1 VLGLNRL
8 FEAYE
13 RDFGSSRKEMILFVA
28 PYITFRPTE
37 PQRKRIEEGRALLN
51 YRQYDWSLNVLKR

>member
-1 VLGLNRL
+1 
-8 FEAYE
+8 
-13 RDFGSSRKEMILFVA
+13 MILFVA